1 MIIALVN
8 HNRMQSAGDW
18 PISLRLSLA
27 SGKKDITFLNFRKF
41 EKMQIDGPG
50 SKQNSR
56 FLQIDGCVFTNIF
69 VRRKNKLVISW
80 VQELLMTPHI
90 ATKFCQNPM

>member
-1 MIIALVN
+1 MTPHITTKFCQN
-8 HNRMQSAGDW
+8 PMY
-18 PISLRLSLA
+18 
-27 SGKKDITFLNFRKF
+27 GKKDITFLNFRKF

-50 SKQNSR
+50 TKQNSR

-80 VQELLMTPHI
+80 V
-90 ATKFCQNPM
+90 